1 MLERINNKIYLD
13 KVSLEEVAREFGTP
27 CYVYSKSSITTE
39 FLDYKEAFS
48 ECANVKI
55 CYSVKAN
62 SNINI
67 LKTFKELGA
76 GFDIVSLGELER
88 LKLINAD
95 PKKIVFS
102 GVAKS
107 DEEILESLKYGIL
120 FFNVESQ
127 DELENI
133 NLLAA
138 KINKVANISLRV
150 NPDIDPKTHPYISTG
165 LKSSKFGIAVDQALE
180 IYKVSKNLK
189 NVNPIG
195 IDAHIGSQI
204 LDFQP
209 FSDSLDRLEELFNK
223 LTELN
228 INIEYIDIGGGLGI
242 KYSDDDIIPSKKDFA
257 KKIVTKINKLKC
269 GLVLE
274 PGRSLVGNSGVLLTS
289 VVYEKNNYGKNF
301 LIVDAGM
308 NDILRP
314 SLYNAYHKI
323 EKVSNSTENEKTFDI
338 VGPICE
344 TGDVLG
350 CDVQINNA
358 KKGDILVIN
367 SAGAYGHV
375 MSSNYNSKP
384 KAPEVLIDD
393 GKAKLIKKRET
404 IMQILENEIIL
415 WRSHC

>member
-1 MLERINNKIYLD
+1 MLERINNKVHLD

-27 CYVYSKSSITTE
+27 CYVYSKSSIIRE
-39 FLDYKEAFS
+39 FIDYKEAFS
-48 ECANVKI
+48 ECADVKI

-107 DEEILESLKYGIL
+107 DEEILESLRYGIL

-209 FSDSLDRLEELFNK
+209 FNDSLDRLEELFNK
-223 LTELN
+223 LRELS

-242 KYSDDDIIPSKKDFA
+242 KYSDDDIVPSKKDFA
-257 KKIVTKINKLKC
+257 KRIVTKINKLKC

-289 VVYEKNNYGKNF
+289 VVYEKNNYGKDF

-314 SLYNAYHKI
+314 SLYDAYHKI
-323 EKVSNSTENEKTFDI
+323 EKVSDCTENKKTFDI

-350 CDVQINNA
+350 RDVQINNP
-358 KKGDILVIN
+358 KKGDVLVIN

-384 KAPEVLIDD
+384 KAPEVLIDN

-404 IMQILENEIIL
+404 ITQILENEIIL
-415 WRSHC
+415 

>member
-404 IMQILENEIIL
+404 IVQILENEIIL
-415 WRSHC
+415 

>member
-415 WRSHC
+415 

>member
-323 EKVSNSTENEKTFDI
+323 EKVSDSTENEKTFDI

-415 WRSHC
+415 